1 MSKFKTVIFDF
12 DGTIADTLS
21 PVVEIINEHAHEF
34 GIDGIDKFEVRKFR
48 NLSITYLVKEFKFNV
63 IHLPKLV
70 SMIKRQ
76 LPKKLEKIKIFEG
89 MSEVF
94 TQLKNNKV
102 QLGIVTVNNV
112 KTVTD
117 LLTDEQEKQFDFIFS
132 TRSLFGKHKELNR
145 IAKNYDLAKEY
156 TLYIG
161 DEVRD
166 IEAARKSGFKIA
178 VVTWGYNSAELLE
191 KHAADYLLHRPAQI
205 LDIVL

>member
-63 IHLPKLV
+63 IHLQKLV

>member
-34 GIDGIDKFEVRKFR
+34 GIDGIDKFEVQKFR

-63 IHLPKLV
+63 IHLQKLV

-94 TQLKNNKV
+94 TQLKDNKV

-145 IAKNYDLAKEY
+145 IAKNYDLAKEN

>member
-34 GIDGIDKFEVRKFR
+34 GIDGIDKFEVQKFR

-63 IHLPKLV
+63 IHLQKLV

-94 TQLKNNKV
+94 TQLKDNKV

>member
-63 IHLPKLV
+63 IHLQKLV

-94 TQLKNNKV
+94 TQLKDNKV

>member
-94 TQLKNNKV
+94 TQLKDNKV

-145 IAKNYDLAKEY
+145 IAKNYDLAKEN

>member
-34 GIDGIDKFEVRKFR
+34 GIDGIDKFEVQKFR

-63 IHLPKLV
+63 IHLQKLV

-94 TQLKNNKV
+94 TQLKDNKV

-145 IAKNYDLAKEY
+145 IAKNYDLAKEN
-156 TLYIG
+156 TL
-161 DEVRD
+161 
-166 IEAARKSGFKIA
+166 
-178 VVTWGYNSAELLE
+178 
-191 KHAADYLLHRPAQI
+191 
-205 LDIVL
+205 